1 MDKKWNILRNLL
13 RKCNVLRPSLHR
25 NLEGDRVGLD
35 DLAAD
40 DPVGDSEAPLEV
52 GDVHEV
58 GGERAPPAGRGRGHE
73 EEEDGGGAKHDD
85 DDES

>member
-1 MDKKWNILRNLL
+1 MIFWDKPRGKTLKMYR
-13 RKCNVLRPSLHR
+13 VASLHGD
-25 NLEGDRVGLD
+25 LEGDGIGLD

-40 DPVGDSEAPLEV
+40 DPVGDAEAPLEV

-85 DDES
+85 DES